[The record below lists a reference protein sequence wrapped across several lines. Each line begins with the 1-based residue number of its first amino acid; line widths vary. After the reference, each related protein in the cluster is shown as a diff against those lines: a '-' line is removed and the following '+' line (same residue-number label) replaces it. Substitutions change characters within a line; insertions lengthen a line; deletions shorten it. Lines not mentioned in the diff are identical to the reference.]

1 MHCYKSLDNFLAIA
15 TSAAWMKLYMY
26 NGKILGLII
35 SILLETFIGFC
46 FVLTVNI
53 FLHTTRF
60 ESGIF
65 RVRSP
70 LPTELLKGD
79 ES

>member
-1 MHCYKSLDNFLAIA
+1 MDEVV
-15 TSAAWMKLYMY
+15 Y

-53 FLHTTRF
+53 FWHPTRF

-70 LPTELLKGD
+70 LPTELSKPTTSENL
-79 ES
+79 EMFLSSC